1 MLQHSLRSYSPAAT
15 AEHFLHPSQPLLFH
29 GQKSQ
34 AGVNRNGAQAERRVG
49 SGASRLS
56 GLCLP
61 LEQNSAVAILGEGAA
76 TGWELKGFL
85 PPREYVSISEDPGS
99 VLKHRW
105 HGTKES
111 QYGGF
116 LMDRK
121 RRSPGW
127 ACCVIGEQAEHRTS
141 YFTCFSEH
149 TMNFSAHPD
158 YH

>member
-1 MLQHSLRSYSPAAT
+1 MLQHSLCSYSPAAT

-29 GQKSQ
+29 GQKPQ

-49 SGASRLS
+49 SRASRLS

-61 LEQNSAVAILGEGAA
+61 LEWNSAVAILGEGAA
-76 TGWELKGFL
+76 TGWELKDFL
-85 PPREYVSISEDPGS
+85 SPREYVSSFEDPGS

-121 RRSPGW
+121 RQSPGW
-127 ACCVIGEQAEHRTS
+127 ACCVFGEQAQHRTS
-141 YFTCFSEH
+141 YLPASR
-149 TMNFSAHPD
+149 AH
-158 YH
+158 HEL